1 LAVDPRKVL
10 PTKINLIRLR
20 REEKMLRKIRG
31 VMEEKRE
38 VLLHYIKSAAEEY
51 NRYQREVFAEIDRLF
66 TVYYQGMA
74 EEGPA
79 RGLR

>member
-1 LAVDPRKVL
+1 MAVDPRKVL

-38 VLLHYIKSAAEEY
+38 VLLHYIKSAAEE
-51 NRYQREVFAEIDRLF
+51 
-66 TVYYQGMA
+66 
-74 EEGPA
+74 
-79 RGLR
+79 